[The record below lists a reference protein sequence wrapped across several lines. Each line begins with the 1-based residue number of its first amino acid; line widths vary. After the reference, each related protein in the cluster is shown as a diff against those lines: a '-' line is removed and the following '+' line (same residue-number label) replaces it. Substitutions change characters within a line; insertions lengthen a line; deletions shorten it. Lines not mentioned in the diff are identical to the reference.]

1 MERLLEGRVAIIT
14 GSARGIGL
22 ATARL
27 LSDHGASVVICD
39 LDEQE
44 TAAAAAELS
53 GPSAT
58 AACDLLSHEGP
69 RLVVQRAIDAFGQLD
84 IVVNNAGF
92 PWDGLAHRITDDQFS
107 TMLRIH
113 AEVPFRVL
121 REAAPHLREPAKRE
135 REAGVEC
142 FRKIV
147 NVSSI
152 SGTQGAICQA
162 NYAAGKAAVIG
173 LTKSLAKEWGPL
185 KINVNA
191 VAFGFVDTRL
201 THAQTSESRM
211 MVGDAEVQ
219 LGIPDSVIER
229 APATIPLGRAATTLE
244 AASVI
249 LFLCSPWSN
258 YVHGQVITAS
268 GGYLGGMD

>member
-1 MERLLEGRVAIIT
+1 MERLLEGRVAIVT

-39 LDEQE
+39 LDEE
-44 TAAAAAELS
+44 RTAAAAAELS
-53 GPSAT
+53 GPTVAI
-58 AACDLLSHEGP
+58 AIDLITDDGP
-69 RLVVQRAIDAFGQLD
+69 RQVVERAVSTFGQLD

-92 PWDGLAHRITDDQFS
+92 PWDGLAHRITDEQFL

-113 AEVPFRVL
+113 AEVPFRLL

-135 REAGVEC
+135 RAAGVER

-152 SGTQGAICQA
+152 SGTQGAVCQA

-201 THAQTSESRM
+201 THPQTADSRM
-211 MVGDAEVQ
+211 WVGAQEVQ
-219 LGIPDSVIER
+219 LGLPDSVREQ
-229 APATIPLGRAATTLE
+229 APASIPLGRPATAEE

>member
-1 MERLLEGRVAIIT
+1 MALLDDRVAIVT
-14 GSARGIGL
+14 GAARGIGL

-27 LSDHGASVVICD
+27 LSDHGARVVLCD
-39 LDEQE
+39 LDEE
-44 TAAAAAELS
+44 LTPVAAAGLG
-53 GPSAT
+53 GPTSAVV
-58 AACDLLSHEGP
+58 CDLMTDAGP
-69 RLVVQRAIDAFGQLD
+69 RTAVQAAITEFGRLD

-92 PWDGLAHRITDDQFS
+92 PWDGLAHKISDEQFM

-113 AEVPFRVL
+113 AEVPFRLL
-121 REAAPHLREPAKRE
+121 REAAPHLRGPAKRE
-135 REAGVEC
+135 LAAGVEC
-142 FRKIV
+142 FRKVV
-147 NVSSI
+147 NVTSI
-152 SGTQGAICQA
+152 SATQGAICQA

-173 LTKSLAKEWGPL
+173 LTKSLAKEWGRF

-201 THAQTSESRM
+201 THPQTAESRM
-211 MVGDAEVQ
+211 RLGDNQVQ
-219 LGIPDSVIER
+219 LGIPESVR
-229 APATIPLGRAATTLE
+229 AGAPALIPLGRPATPEE